1 MVTFITDFALLLFK
15 LMYSGAVSVPFAIRE
30 VLSSNP
36 LYFQA
41 IQFGIANY
49 TALAQR
55 IRPEVEKITATKVN
69 IGTIVVAIKRFAD
82 ILQKEQ
88 RQEDN
93 LIGNKKG
100 HFGEGTR
107 MSLTGSIIDVDFD
120 DRDFE
125 QLSNILDEMFEKD
138 GRSSPFYY
146 NVFQT
151 NRQLRLFAED
161 VKEIRNILSLA
172 SQKFDG
178 RMRAGLSKITITLPS
193 SVSTRSVEGPQRN
206 PYNLL
211 SIVSDVLYKNQ
222 IILHDAFFTPNEI
235 VLILNEKD
243 AGRAYELLRAKIVTK
258 GQ

>member
-1 MVTFITDFALLLFK
+1 VVTLITDFALLSFK
-15 LMYSGAVSVPFAIRE
+15 IMYSGTVSVPFAIRE

-55 IRPEVEKITATKVN
+55 IRPEVEKITATRVN

-93 LIGNKKG
+93 LMGNKKG

-146 NVFQT
+146 NLFQT
-151 NRQLRLFAED
+151 NKQLRLFAED
-161 VKEIRNILSLA
+161 VQEIRNILSLA

-193 SVSTRSVEGPQRN
+193 SVSTRSVEGPHRN

-243 AGRAYELLRAKIVTK
+243 AARAYELLRAKIVTK